1 MFLSHASVT
10 RPVAMSCFII
20 MLVLFGLTSYRQLG
34 LDAFPDVEIPYVTIT
49 TVYPGASPAEIEV
62 DVAKRIEDAVGTID
76 GLKTMKTT
84 CMENVCQILLEFRL
98 GQSVD
103 IAAMDVRERIDKIR
117 NDLPAAAE
125 APEILKFDPNATPVV
140 TLMLTGDLPI
150 DTIYDYADEEL
161 SDRLSTISGVAEV
174 QIAGGE
180 PLELRITLDKRKLS
194 ACGLNVVQVLKKLSE
209 GNVKVPVGR
218 IRQGVQEVNVT
229 YDSEFRNF
237 EDLGALEIGT
247 FQKRRIYLR
256 DVAKITMESEEK
268 RSLAFFDGRPGV
280 VLKIVKKGDANAVRV
295 IDAVRAEVRELDS
308 SHRLPGGM
316 KLEWVRDSGAF
327 IRASVDDAWSS
338 IFIGVVLTAL
348 ILFAFLHE
356 VRSTFIVVISMPVS
370 IVVSFWAME
379 LCGFT
384 FNMFTLLA
392 LGTSVG
398 TLVTNSIVVIESI
411 ARRLAEGDDPKQA
424 ADRGTA
430 EVALPVFA
438 SAMTNVVVFGPIA
451 AMSSLV
457 GRFLIPF
464 AVTMTIATLVSL
476 FVSFTLTPILA
487 AQLLRRET
495 AEAEQNNLFAR
506 IWNRGYS
513 AVAGWFGRSLDA
525 VCRHGLLTVLA
536 ALALFLFALL
546 YIAPRVGMTF
556 VPEDDQAEFI
566 IKLEYPTDYSL
577 ESTLRRTLQVEKRI
591 RQLPNV
597 LRTATVIGKVQGTVG
612 QATEGVYLA
621 EITVVCKPKTERAE
635 SLDRMRDLFRQE
647 LSQLTNCIVT
657 VNIPSLVGGS
667 AASMELEIS
676 GDKLETIEKIA
687 TDSAN
692 RLRAGGSARDVDTSV
707 RLGKPEIR
715 ITPRRAVLQ
724 NLEQPSS
731 TIGSL
736 LRGSVEGLK
745 GGSYKV
751 GARSFDIRVKLDEKE
766 GYEQLPALSFASK
779 EGKPLALDAISEL
792 SPSSIPIQINRT
804 DRSRVAKVFAN
815 PAPGV
820 GLQDL
825 VNTTETLVA
834 SQLPAGCRLRFGGM
848 VTTMNEAFADFEQAI
863 LFAVVLTYLLIAATM
878 ESWTRPL
885 LILFTVPLALIGME
899 FALYLAGIPLSIFGL
914 LGFVMLIGIVVNNA
928 ILIMDDLAIQ
938 RAAGLDGPTAM
949 RTAVKNKFRPILMTS
964 IAAVLGIA
972 PMAFGTGIGSESRS
986 SCGIAVVGGLIS
998 STILSLYVIPA
1009 LYTLFCRKK
1018 HEPAQGANEE
1028 T

>member
-20 MLVLFGLTSYRQLG
+20 MLVLFGLTSYCQLG

-495 AEAEQNNLFAR
+495 AEAEQNNRFAR

-834 SQLPAGCRLRFGGM
+834 PQLPAGCRLRFGGM

>member
-316 KLEWVRDSGAF
+316 KLEWVRDTGAF

-513 AVAGWFGRSLDA
+513 AAAGWFGRSLDA

-834 SQLPAGCRLRFGGM
+834 PQLPAGCRLRFGGM

-1009 LYTLFCRKK
+1009 IYILFRKRK
-1018 HEPAQGANEE
+1018 SEPAPGANEE
-1028 T
+1028 K

>member
-1 MFLSHASVT
+1 MFLSRASVA

-20 MLVLFGLTSYRQLG
+20 MLALFGMNSYRKLG

-451 AMSSLV
+451 AMTSLV
-457 GRFLIPF
+457 GRFLVPF

-495 AEAEQNNLFAR
+495 TGAEKNNLFAR
-506 IWNRGYS
+506 VWNRAYA
-513 AVAGWFGRSLDA
+513 AVAGVFGRSLDA
-525 VCRHGLLTVLA
+525 VCRHGFLTVLA
-536 ALALFLFALL
+536 ALALFLFAVL
-546 YIAPRVGMTF
+546 YVAPRVGMTF

-577 ESTLRRTLQVEKRI
+577 ESTLKRTLQVEKRI

-621 EITVVCKPKTERAE
+621 EITVVCNPKTERAE
-635 SLDRMRDLFRQE
+635 SLDQMRDLFRQE
-647 LSQLTNCIVT
+647 LSHLTNCIVT

-687 TDSAN
+687 NESAN
-692 RLRAGGSARDVDTSV
+692 RLRGSGRARDVDTSI

-715 ITPRRAVLQ
+715 ITPHRAVLQ

-745 GGSYKV
+745 EGTYKV

-766 GYEQLPALSFASK
+766 GYEQLPSLSFSSK
-779 EGKPLALDAISEL
+779 EGKPLALDAISVL
-792 SPSSIPIQINRT
+792 KPSSIPIQINRT

-825 VNTTETLVA
+825 VSETEKLVA
-834 SQLPAGCRLRFGGM
+834 PQLPAGCRLRFGGM
-848 VTTMNEAFADFEQAI
+848 VTTMNEAFADFAQAI
-863 LFAVVLTYLLIAATM
+863 VFAIVLTYLLIAATM

-885 LILFTVPLALIGME
+885 LIMFTVPLALIGME
-899 FALYLAGIPLSIFGL
+899 FALLLAGIPLSIFGL

-928 ILIMDDLAIQ
+928 ILIMDDVALQ
-938 RAAGLDGPTAM
+938 RAAGLAGADAM
-949 RTAVKNKFRPILMTS
+949 LAAVKNKFRPILMTS

-1009 LYTLFCRKK
+1009 IYILFCKK
-1018 HEPAQGANEE
+1018 NPEPAPGANEE
-1028 T
+1028 K

>member
-621 EITVVCKPKTERAE
+621 EITVVCTPKTERAE
-635 SLDRMRDLFRQE
+635 SLDQMRDLFRQE
-647 LSQLTNCIVT
+647 LSHLTNCIVT

-687 TDSAN
+687 NESAN
-692 RLRAGGSARDVDTSV
+692 RLRGSGRARDVDTSI

-715 ITPRRAVLQ
+715 ITPHRAVLQ

-745 GGSYKV
+745 EGTYKV

-766 GYEQLPALSFASK
+766 GYEQLPSLSFSSK
-779 EGKPLALDAISEL
+779 EGKPLALDAISVL
-792 SPSSIPIQINRT
+792 KPSSIPIQINRT

-825 VNTTETLVA
+825 VSETEKLVA
-834 SQLPAGCRLRFGGM
+834 PQLPAGCRLRFGGM
-848 VTTMNEAFADFEQAI
+848 VTTMNEAFADFAQAI
-863 LFAVVLTYLLIAATM
+863 VFAIVLTYLLIAATM

-885 LILFTVPLALIGME
+885 LIMFTVPLALIGME
-899 FALYLAGIPLSIFGL
+899 FALLLAGIPLSIFGL

-928 ILIMDDLAIQ
+928 ILIMDDVALQ
-938 RAAGLDGPTAM
+938 RAAGLAGADAM
-949 RTAVKNKFRPILMTS
+949 LAAVKNKFRPILMTS

-1009 LYTLFCRKK
+1009 IYILFCKK
-1018 HEPAQGANEE
+1018 NPEPAPGANEE
-1028 T
+1028 K

>member
-1 MFLSHASVT
+1 MFLSRASVA
-10 RPVAMSCFII
+10 RPIAMSCFIL
-20 MLVLFGLTSYRQLG
+20 MLVLFGLNSYRELG
-34 LDAFPDVEIPYVTIT
+34 LDAFPDVEIPYVTVT

-84 CMENVCQILLEFRL
+84 CMENVCQILLEFQL

-218 IRQGVQEVNVT
+218 IRQGVQEINVT

-237 EDLGALEIGT
+237 EDLGSLEIGT

-256 DVAKITMESEEK
+256 DVAKITLESEEK
-268 RSLAFFDGRPGV
+268 RSLAFFDGKPGV

-308 SHRLPGGM
+308 SRRLPGGM

-327 IRASVDDAWSS
+327 IRASVDDAWNS
-338 IFIGVVLTAL
+338 IFLGVVLTAL

-356 VRSTFIVVISMPVS
+356 VRSTIIVVISMPVS

-398 TLVTNSIVVIESI
+398 TLVTNSIVVIENI
-411 ARRLAEGDDPKQA
+411 ARHLAAGEDPETA

-451 AMSSLV
+451 AMTSLV
-457 GRFLIPF
+457 GRFLVPF

-487 AQLLRRET
+487 AALLTRENTATASSGPFRR
-495 AEAEQNNLFAR
+495 L
-506 IWNRGYS
+506 WDRGYN
-513 AVAGWFGRSLDA
+513 AVAGWFGRSVDA
-525 VCRHGLLTVLA
+525 VCRHGLLTGAA

-546 YIAPRVGMTF
+546 YVAPRVGMTF

-577 ESTLRRTLQVEKRI
+577 ESTLKRTLLVEK
-591 RQLPNV
+591 QLRRMPNV

-635 SLDRMRDLFRQE
+635 SLDRMRDLFREE
-647 LSQLTNCIVT
+647 LSHLTNCIVT

-676 GDKLETIEKIA
+676 GDKLESIEKLA

-692 RLRAGGSARDVDTSV
+692 RLRASGRARDVDTSV

-715 ITPRRAVLQ
+715 ITPHRAVLQ

-745 GGSYKV
+745 EGTYKV

-766 GYEQLPALSFASK
+766 GYQQLPALSFTSK
-779 EGKPLALDAISEL
+779 EGKPLALGAISEL
-792 SPSSIPIQINRT
+792 KPSSIPIQINRT

-825 VNTTETLVA
+825 VNTAEKVVA
-834 SQLPAGCRLRFGGM
+834 PQLPTGCRLRFGGM
-848 VTTMNEAFADFEQAI
+848 VTTMNEAFADFKQAI
-863 LFAVVLTYLLIAATM
+863 LFAVVLTYLLIAAIM

-885 LILFTVPLALIGME
+885 LIMFTVPLALIGME